1 MNSIKVIKECKDRD
15 VLRLKSEMDNTAI
28 TFSTYVY
35 YLTGSEYSKQAKE
48 VSVMGRRERITSIL
62 A

>member
-1 MNSIKVIKECKDRD
+1 MSIDYVEESIKVIKECKDRD

-35 YLTGSEYSKQAKE
+35 YLTGSECRVAAESK
-48 VSVMGRRERITSIL
+48 GRV
-62 A
+62 